1 MPQYLVTMDLVRA
14 DPLLPLDR
22 LAGLLREA
30 ILPSVESLIDLKSQ
44 GTIVTG
50 GYPMGHQSIVFVMQA
65 ESEEELY
72 EILKNLPLW
81 TQVEARATPLQRFEE
96 LQGPNQSAPP

>member
-1 MPQYLVTMDLVRA
+1 MDLAKA

-30 ILPSVESLIDLKSQ
+30 ILPSVESLIDLKSR
-44 GTIVTG
+44 GKIVTG
-50 GYPMGHQSIVFVMQA
+50 GYPMGHRSIVFVMEA

-72 EILKNLPLW
+72 EILQNLPLW
-81 TQVEARATPLQRFEE
+81 KQVEAKATPLQRFEE
-96 LQGPNQSAPP
+96 LQKPNQSAAP

>member
-1 MPQYLVTMDLVRA
+1 MILRGVFEMPQYLVTMDLARA

-22 LAGLLREA
+22 LAGPLREA
-30 ILPSVESLIDLKSQ
+30 ILPSVESLIDLRSR

-50 GYPMGHQSIVFVMQA
+50 GYPMGYRSIVFVMQA

-72 EILKNLPLW
+72 EILKSLPLW
-81 TQVEARATPLQRFEE
+81 NQVKAKATPLQRFEE
-96 LQGPNQSAPP
+96 L

>member
-1 MPQYLVTMDLVRA
+1 MPQYLVTTGLARA

-30 ILPSVESLIDLKSQ
+30 ILPSLPSVESLIDLRSR

-50 GYPMGHQSIVFVMQA
+50 GYPMGHRSIVFVMQA
-65 ESEEELY
+65 ESEEELF
-72 EILKNLPLW
+72 EILKKFAPL
-81 TQVEARATPLQRFEE
+81 EPGEG
-96 LQGPNQSAPP
+96 QGDSVTEI